1 MGRLTSLTMRCH
13 PLPFLPPRSLS
24 AHVWSGWAPDF
35 KHEKYVVFYLP
46 SGQGMLLEFKADRV
60 QFFNTGRNSHWFSQL
75 KTDKIFERIF
85 FKVALCP
92 ETGQMES

>member
-1 MGRLTSLTMRCH
+1 M
-13 PLPFLPPRSLS
+13 
-24 AHVWSGWAPDF
+24 WSGWAPDF